1 MKRLGSIVFISVVA
15 LAGCDNASRLDKTGQ
30 ARPERDK
37 PGAGPVKADHSG
49 SVEDRL
55 ARLEDSYAKYG
66 ETLEWVNGI
75 HQQQAQQAKAQ
86 QEQQQRNEPD
96 PDAVFAVD
104 IDPDLKL
111 GQFEG
116 SPKAPVTIVEAWDF
130 A

>member
-1 MKRLGSIVFISVVA
+1 MKRLGSIAFISVVA
-15 LAGCDNASRLDKTGQ
+15 FAGCDNASRLDKAGQ

-37 PGAGPVKADHSG
+37 PGAAVKADHSG

-66 ETLEWVNGI
+66 ETLKWIDGI
-75 HQQQAQQAKAQ
+75 HEQQM
-86 QEQQQRNEPD
+86 QQQRMQAREEPD

-104 IDPDLKL
+104 ISPDLKM
-111 GQFEG
+111 GQVEG
-116 SPKAPVTIVEAWDF
+116 PVGAPVTIVEAWDF